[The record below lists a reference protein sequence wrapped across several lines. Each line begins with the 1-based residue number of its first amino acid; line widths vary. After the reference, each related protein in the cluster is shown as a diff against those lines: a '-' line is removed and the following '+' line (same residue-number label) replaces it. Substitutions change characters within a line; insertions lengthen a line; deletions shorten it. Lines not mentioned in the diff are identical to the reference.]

1 MKFRFDNPVLQMLAR
16 VGDLIIANF
25 YFVVCCL
32 PVVTAGASLA
42 ALNKVTQDIVHETE
56 GGITRTFFAAFR
68 QNFKQATA
76 VWLCELVMIAALV
89 CYALLIGIYC
99 TGTLATVLSGILL
112 SITLIAACYMAV
124 LHGILVRYDNTLRQ
138 HMTNAGILLLVKL
151 PRAFGMGLLWL
162 MPAVLM
168 YLCLMFLSVV
178 SLFQVLGLYLIIG
191 FAFTSYLCSVL
202 LRPVF
207 RELEKDPANIRIM
220 R

>member
-1 MKFRFDNPVLQMLAR
+1 MKFRFDNPIMQMLAR

-56 GGITRTFFAAFR
+56 GGITRTFFTAFR
-68 QNFKQATA
+68 QNFKQATL
-76 VWLCELVMIAALV
+76 VWLCELVMIAAAV

-99 TGTLATVLSGILL
+99 TGTLASVLSGLL
-112 SITLIAACYMAV
+112 LAITLIAACYFAV

-162 MPAVLM
+162 MPVVLM
-168 YLCLMFLSVV
+168 YLCAMFLSLV
-178 SLFQVLGLYLIIG
+178 SLFQVLGLYLIVG

-202 LRPVF
+202 MRPVF